1 MRVNAVR
8 CTGIVTV
15 VLVGST
21 VTFSSSTGVGVSVT
35 AFSSERSGVTVGV
48 LVDVLVDV
56 FATVFLAAELFLGAL
71 GALGSGFEAVKISG
85 PDSSAF
91 ANKC

>member
-48 LVDVLVDV
+48 LVDV